1 MEEII
6 SRSPESSTDTPTIA
20 APTVAPAENAASGA
34 AELDERPDS
43 NLTSHKELQT
53 TKNAAADEMQNQ
65 GGHETSGS
73 DTSKNRD
80 TNADDDLRFAVAPG
94 GNFQFDPE
102 TGELFLQPQVMLSR
116 RSSTIEEVGAD
127 GDSPEGYN
135 NDNEDTAGAAAPELD
150 EKAAIELDDEVIEPQ
165 AAQVVHQNAR
175 PAGSEDG
182 QEVVAGPVQSENPE
196 DAGGRNTNTET
207 RDRGRAL
214 VPVSSEELHTEQ
226 LHDDRNKEMLD
237 VASFCNPDV
246 LVVIGAT
253 AQATAEPERL
263 LAADDIGDK
272 YLKTDGAKNEEKQSP
287 DHDRQKEQSDLLAH
301 IGASPPLLSL
311 DSSSRLITPLQETMS
326 PLVYNKVATLLGGI
340 FDKVAASTIEEGDE
354 EEEENDST
362 AGRPAGKGPDAEE
375 RDPRIIRA
383 AEQDTTATSG
393 EDVVGENE
401 KIRKTSPGLRRVVDE
416 TTGVLA
422 NCRKDDGAQT
432 STTPE
437 AQEFPALS
445 CSSASCDG
453 NNLDLHQQVETTT
466 CSSSSRST
474 KEAVLAGVFSSSLLR
489 KNSCPTTGII
499 AKKPSSVD
507 SEMKQGETKD
517 SVASSAGAAVAACTD
532 GDDEAAT
539 GKKHVELHPV
549 DAVSTSTNGGS
560 KPTTDEEPQTT
571 TATASPWIS
580 SLYGSTAHILSIGTA
595 KIIQNVTNFI
605 ADDDDLE
612 DYFVGGEYRIG
623 ERGAVMR
630 KTEALDS
637 EKIMHLPAGVVV
649 VIKKLGGDGAG
660 ASVDDHANETNDN
673 EDSSVSVNATNSRNR
688 ALVKSGDLEGWVS
701 VVSSKTGTQILIPLN
716 HKPEEDDHI
725 VDNAKVLS
733 SGQGPDGK
741 IADTTKRS
749 EESSSVD
756 VATDSRVEGGVQDSN
771 EPPDG
776 PEERDATNTSG
787 NYMRKQSNYCPSPQE
802 PGPKANQEDSSSSAS
817 SDHNVRTPGQELLD
831 SKISLFSSPKERT
844 TTGDQHM
851 TILVDI
857 AEFAQLT
864 KDRHSL
870 EKENKLLKKQVEHL
884 KKHEAETQKTSE
896 HCFALQ
902 VMLQKLSAKYEELVK
917 KMEASAV
924 MFGEE
929 EGQTQAAPG
938 VTSTNGDAMK
948 KTVTV
953 EPRWNIDA
961 ANHPESEPSFS
972 DHSAGTRSSARGP
985 VVKLDTFISL
995 GTTCSRTDTEVLTVA
1010 APASSSR
1017 DVDDSDGC
1025 PLEEQLDERAK
1036 MQFATSTSNPTG
1048 RDEQDFQIELQA
1060 LERQKNLEIA
1070 ELKLELRKQLESQSH
1085 AEQFKKFMTNF
1096 VNKRD
1101 RDRGQQLH
1109 LRNSPDG
1116 GGAGRSSSSCTA
1128 AVGLGERATH
1138 DSTGAHN
1145 YHARTPGRGLS
1156 SSSSSSFCENDS
1168 SFNENELDQENFL
1181 FVAKV
1186 NELEQENRKLRESL
1200 SQKTTAERLLSTYFH
1215 DSVHCGFFP
1224 NQPNHCTEKLVETI
1238 LKENLRLSREVGM
1251 LMKRIQNLSSDDFG

>member
-1 MEEII
+1 
-6 SRSPESSTDTPTIA
+6 
-20 APTVAPAENAASGA
+20 
-34 AELDERPDS
+34 
-43 NLTSHKELQT
+43 
-53 TKNAAADEMQNQ
+53 
-65 GGHETSGS
+65 
-73 DTSKNRD
+73 
-80 TNADDDLRFAVAPG
+80 
-94 GNFQFDPE
+94 
-102 TGELFLQPQVMLSR
+102 
-116 RSSTIEEVGAD
+116 
-127 GDSPEGYN
+127 
-135 NDNEDTAGAAAPELD
+135 
-150 EKAAIELDDEVIEPQ
+150 
-165 AAQVVHQNAR
+165 
-175 PAGSEDG
+175 
-182 QEVVAGPVQSENPE
+182 
-196 DAGGRNTNTET
+196 
-207 RDRGRAL
+207 
-214 VPVSSEELHTEQ
+214 
-226 LHDDRNKEMLD
+226 
-237 VASFCNPDV
+237 
-246 LVVIGAT
+246 
-253 AQATAEPERL
+253 
-263 LAADDIGDK
+263 
-272 YLKTDGAKNEEKQSP
+272 
-287 DHDRQKEQSDLLAH
+287 
-301 IGASPPLLSL
+301 
-311 DSSSRLITPLQETMS
+311 
-326 PLVYNKVATLLGGI
+326 
-340 FDKVAASTIEEGDE
+340 
-354 EEEENDST
+354 
-362 AGRPAGKGPDAEE
+362 
-375 RDPRIIRA
+375 
-383 AEQDTTATSG
+383 
-393 EDVVGENE
+393 
-401 KIRKTSPGLRRVVDE
+401 
-416 TTGVLA
+416 
-422 NCRKDDGAQT
+422 
-432 STTPE
+432 
-437 AQEFPALS
+437 
-445 CSSASCDG
+445 
-453 NNLDLHQQVETTT
+453 
-466 CSSSSRST
+466 
-474 KEAVLAGVFSSSLLR
+474 
-489 KNSCPTTGII
+489 
-499 AKKPSSVD
+499 
-507 SEMKQGETKD
+507 
-517 SVASSAGAAVAACTD
+517 
-532 GDDEAAT
+532 
-539 GKKHVELHPV
+539 
-549 DAVSTSTNGGS
+549 
-560 KPTTDEEPQTT
+560 
-571 TATASPWIS
+571 
-580 SLYGSTAHILSIGTA
+580 
-595 KIIQNVTNFI
+595 
-605 ADDDDLE
+605 
-612 DYFVGGEYRIG
+612 
-623 ERGAVMR
+623 MR

-660 ASVDDHANETNDN
+660 ASVDDHANETN
-673 EDSSVSVNATNSRNR
+673 EDSSVSVNAGNSRNR

-725 VDNAKVLS
+725 ENAKMMS
-733 SGQGPDGK
+733 SGQGGTGGK

-749 EESSSVD
+749 EESSSSVD
-756 VATDSRVEGGVQDSN
+756 VATDSKGEEVVQDSN
-771 EPPDG
+771 EPVDG
-776 PEERDATNTSG
+776 PEERDTTKNTSG
-787 NYMRKQSNYCPSPQE
+787 NCMRKQSNYCPSPQE
-802 PGPKANQEDSSSSAS
+802 PGPKANREDSSSSAS
-817 SDHNVRTPGQELLD
+817 SDHNVRTSPRQELLD

-864 KDRHSL
+864 KDRHSF

-929 EGQTQAAPG
+929 ERQAQAAPG

-961 ANHPESEPSFS
+961 ANPPEGEPSFS
-972 DHSAGTRSSARGP
+972 DHSAGTKSSARGP

-995 GTTCSRTDTEVLTVA
+995 GTSCSRTDTEVLTVA

-1017 DVDDSDGC
+1017 DVDDSDEC
-1025 PLEEQLDERAK
+1025 PLEVQLDGTAK
-1036 MQFATSTSNPTG
+1036 MHFATSSSNPTA

-1060 LERQKNLEIA
+1060 LEKQKNLEIA

-1128 AVGLGERATH
+1128 AAGLGERASH
-1138 DSTGAHN
+1138 DRTGAHT